1 MAAWMNDPEVRKHL
15 DQRVFPVGV
24 GAERKWVD
32 GVHAQIT
39 AKTGVVLMVRRQSDQ
54 VAVASSGMHDINW
67 LARWAEF
74 GIVVPQEHWGQGY
87 GQEATERMLQ
97 YAFEELNLNA
107 VRLRV
112 NGSHERAIRCYE
124 RAGYQGEGVLR
135 QASVV
140 GGKPEDIVVMSI
152 LRAEWESRLAGAPS
166 ILGRGK

>member
-15 DQRVFPVGV
+15 DQRVFPVAI
-24 GAERKWVD
+24 GAERKWVE
-32 GVHAQIT
+32 GVQAQVT
-39 AKTGVVLMVRRQSDQ
+39 AKTGVVLVVRRQSDQ
-54 VAVASSGMHDINW
+54 EAVAAGGLHDINW

-74 GIVVPQEHWGQGY
+74 GIMVPQAHWGQGY
-87 GQEATERMLQ
+87 GLEVTERMLK

-112 NGSHERAIRCYE
+112 NASHERGIRCYE

-135 QASVV
+135 QASIV

-152 LRAEWESRLAGAPS
+152 LRSEWEIRLAAEPS